1 MILLQIY
8 DWVDSEQI
16 VIISRLAK
24 NAVYYKVQCL
34 EFFKP
39 TVQLI
44 IHHACCLC
52 SLFQEKQDEFSEKEK
67 ATLDDSAFEELEKE
81 FEDVRCIRLGL
92 LIKVAKPRCFFV
104 V

>member
-16 VIISRLAK
+16 LIISHLAK

-34 EFFKP
+34 EFLKP
-39 TVQLI
+39 TLI

-52 SLFQEKQDEFSEKEK
+52 FLFQEKQDDFSEKEK

-81 FEDVRCIRLGL
+81 FEDVRCICLGL
-92 LIKVAKPRCFFV
+92 LITVAKPRCFFV